1 MSSSPPSF
9 PGAARASG
17 PGSSERANLDAN
29 PDGSPDANPDART
42 TFSAAPG
49 PAARRTDS
57 PLALRAYWYI
67 AARSRELRRKP
78 LPRTLL
84 GEPIVLFRRDDG
96 SPAALEDRCAHRNLA
111 LARGCVRRGTL
122 ECAYHGW
129 RYDAAGRCVDIPAL
143 VGEADR
149 PDIRIRS
156 YPACEA
162 DGFIWVYFGAEPPA
176 GPPRPFPHH
185 REPGWMSFLL
195 VNRFEAGAYACLENF
210 LDCPHTVYVHT
221 GWFRSKRAREL
232 RAKLRDLPDGYE
244 AEFVD
249 ERNAQS
255 VVSRLLFPRGSRLI
269 HTDRFLMPTTS
280 RVDYRFGDQ
289 RHYVITSQ
297 CTPVTE
303 TETMVYTMVTFRFDR
318 RGLLGPFV
326 RLYFEP
332 IARHIIRQD
341 VAILRAQSMDIRR
354 FGSPRFRSTA
364 ADLLGPQIL
373 RLWRAENH
381 RRPTDPSVTA
391 PRLGGTDR
399 TTAEGT
405 APSGT
410 EVILRF

>member
-1 MSSSPPSF
+1 MNPGPPLF
-9 PGAARASG
+9 PEVATAAR
-17 PGSSERANLDAN
+17 
-29 PDGSPDANPDART
+29 DGSGAGAGSADRANPDA
-42 TFSAAPG
+42 G
-49 PAARRTDS
+49 PAARLASS
-57 PLALRAYWYI
+57 PLALREHWYI

-78 LPRTLL
+78 LACTLL
-84 GEPIVLFRRDDG
+84 GEPIVLFRRDDE

-143 VGEADR
+143 AGNGDR

-162 DGFIWVYFGAEPPA
+162 DGFVWVHLGVDAPS
-176 GPPRPFPHH
+176 GPPRPFPHY
-185 REPGWMSFLL
+185 REPGWTSFLL
-195 VNRFEAGAYACLENF
+195 VNRFQAGAHACLENF

-221 GWFRSKRAREL
+221 GWFRSKRPREQ

-255 VVSRLLFPRGSRLI
+255 VVSRLLFPRGSRMT

-280 RVDYRFGDQ
+280 RVDYGFGDD

-297 CTPVTE
+297 CTPITE
-303 TETMVYTMVTFRFDR
+303 AETMVYTMVTFRFDR
-318 RGLLGPFV
+318 RGLLGPLV

-332 IARHIIRQD
+332 IARQIIRQD

-354 FGSPRFRSTA
+354 FGSPRFRSTP
-364 ADLLGPQIL
+364 ADLIGPQIL
-373 RLWRAENH
+373 RLWRAEV
-381 RRPTDPSVTA
+381 RPGSTA
-391 PRLGGTDR
+391 PIDATPRGGVPGQ
-399 TTAEGT
+399 TAADELPATGN
-405 APSGT
+405 
-410 EVILRF
+410 EILLRF